1 MDSTSSS
8 SGLPGIYGVSIL
20 VSTLVTHRHGRKSNV
35 FCVCVCVCVWAFIR
49 LLIRVERVS
58 RDDTQKERKRER
70 EREGHLC
77 IQTEIQGAL
86 NRPRPGC
93 CGAFIKHRP
102 VIYNGGTQTWRGRER
117 DFQVSHSD
125 GSFLS
130 AGGWIYIPIRG
141 VAPALALTRPDFQ
154 AARPRVSIK
163 V

>member
-1 MDSTSSS
+1 MDSPVFMEFRFSFRRS
-8 SGLPGIYGVSIL
+8 LPIGMGVNQMCS
-20 VSTLVTHRHGRKSNV
+20 
-35 FCVCVCVCVWAFIR
+35 VCVCVCVWAFIR

-58 RDDTQKERKRER
+58 RDDTQKERK
-70 EREGHLC
+70 REGHLC

-102 VIYNGGTQTWRGRER
+102 VIYNSGTQTWRGRER